1 MARSAP
7 RVATFVDR
15 FAADLEAAGIPRLPA
30 RVFVTLLVE
39 DAGFLTAAEL
49 AERLQISPAAVS
61 GAVRYLIQVNLVR
74 REREPGSRRDRY
86 RVSED
91 AWYEASVSR
100 EALLH
105 QWGRTLGDGVAA
117 LGASTP
123 AGRRMQET
131 LDFVAFLQQELP
143 RVLARWRR
151 HQARTR
157 RQPAKT
163 SSKRSTIARHERSSL
178 GR

>member
-1 MARSAP
+1 MARSAA
-7 RVATFVDR
+7 RVSTFVER
-15 FAADLEAAGIPRLPA
+15 FGADLEAAGIPRLPA
-30 RVFVTLLVE
+30 RVFVALLVE
-39 DAGFLTAAEL
+39 DDGYLTASEL

-100 EALLH
+100 EALLL

-117 LGASTP
+117 LGPATP

-151 HQARTR
+151 QQARNR
-157 RQPAKT
+157 RQPT
-163 SSKRSTIARHERSSL
+163 RTR
-178 GR
+178 

>member
-1 MARSAP
+1 MARSAAL
-7 RVATFVDR
+7 VLAFVER
-15 FAADLEAAGIPRLPA
+15 FASDLEAAGIPRSPA
-30 RVFVTLLVE
+30 RVFVALLVE
-39 DAGFLTAAEL
+39 DNGYLSAAEL

-61 GAVRYLIQVNLVR
+61 GAIRYLVQVNLVR

-100 EALLH
+100 EALLQ
-105 QWGRTLGDGVAA
+105 QWARTLGDGVAA
-117 LGASTP
+117 LGPSTS

-131 LDFVAFLQQELP
+131 HDFVAFLQQELP
-143 RVLARWRR
+143 KVLARWRR
-151 HQARTR
+151 HKAQSR

-163 SSKRSTIARHERSSL
+163 S
-178 GR
+178 